1 MPIHLS
7 HWTVCL
13 AMPLAAGV
21 LLTACS
27 RADLQHSSKK
37 TPQLSEAISA
47 ADAVGMPIPAP
58 VMASE
63 PQAMRHNMQAKM
75 IGMMPPM
82 PYPAAEPNREQYQK
96 TQENAVKS
104 TQADAISTLSLDV
117 DTGSYTN
124 VRRMINQGQLPP
136 ADAVR
141 IEEFLNYFRY
151 QDPAPRGPHPFSV
164 NTELA
169 TSPWTANNL
178 LLRIGVKAVDVKAA
192 DQPPAN
198 LVFLVDVSG
207 SMNDREKLPLA
218 QASLK
223 LLTQRLRPQDRVSM
237 VVYAGRTAVELPS
250 TTGDHKAEILAAID
264 RLTAGGSTNGEAAL
278 KLAYQQAEAHK
289 ITGGINR
296 ILMMTDGDFNVG
308 VSNIDDIKAMIAK
321 AREGGISL
329 STLGFGQGNYN
340 EALMEQVADVGNGN
354 YSYIDGLDEAK
365 KVLSDELSAT
375 FNTVAKDVKL
385 QLEFNP
391 AVIKEWRLIGYEN
404 RVLNEQ
410 DFKNDKI
417 DAAEVGAGKSVVAL
431 YELTPVGQTGL
442 LAERR
447 YGDADKTKV
456 ANKKSAKT
464 DELGFLKVRYKQPN
478 GQTSTE
484 FSVPIAA
491 RMGTLPSNDMTFAAA
506 VAGYGQLL
514 KNSAYAGQWSYAK
527 SAMLAKQ
534 SLGKDAEG
542 YRQGFVKLVEL
553 TDALAQSNQ
562 VQPNPV
568 SPTAQ

>member
-7 HWTVCL
+7 RWTVCL

-27 RADLQHSSKK
+27 RADLQHSSKT

-47 ADAVGMPIPAP
+47 TDAVGMPIPAP

-82 PYPAAEPNREQYQK
+82 PYPAAEPSREQYQK
-96 TQENAVKS
+96 ILENAVKS
-104 TQADAISTLSLDV
+104 TQVDAISTLSLDV

-151 QDPAPRGPHPFSV
+151 QDPAPRGTHPFSV

-169 TSPWTANNL
+169 TSPWTPNNL

-207 SMNDREKLPLA
+207 SMNDPEKLPLA

-447 YGDADKTKV
+447 YGDANKTKA
-456 ANKKSAKT
+456 ANKNSTKT

-491 RMGTLPSNDMTFAAA
+491 RMGTLPSTDMTFAAA

>member
-1 MPIHLS
+1 MPIPLS
-7 HWTVCL
+7 RWTVYL
-13 AMPLAAGV
+13 PLAVGV

-27 RADLQHSSKK
+27 RADLQHGSKT

-47 ADAVGMPIPAP
+47 TDAIGMPMPAP

-63 PQAMRHNMQAKM
+63 PQAMRHNMQANM

-82 PYPAAEPNREQYQK
+82 PYPAAEPSREQYQK

-207 SMNDREKLPLA
+207 SMNDPEKLPLA

-289 ITGGINR
+289 IKGGINR
-296 ILMMTDGDFNVG
+296 ILLMTDGDFNVG
-308 VSNIDDIKAMIAK
+308 VSNLDDIKAMIAQ

-391 AVIKEWRLIGYEN
+391 AVIQEWRLIGYEN

-447 YGDADKTKV
+447 YGDA
-456 ANKKSAKT
+456 KKAKATKT

-478 GQTSTE
+478 GQTSIE
-484 FSVPIAA
+484 LSVPIAA
-491 RMGTLPSNDMTFAAA
+491 QMVARPSTDMSFAAA

-514 KNSAYAGQWSYAK
+514 KNSAYTGQWSYAK

-534 SLGKDAEG
+534 SLGKDTEG

-553 TDALAQSNQ
+553 TDALAQSRQ
-562 VQPNPV
+562 VQPNLV
-568 SPTAQ
+568 LPTAQ